1 MKLLYSVLTMLTQSM
16 KHFDIYA
23 NKELNIIQNSS
34 KTLKEVDLFSFSQKC
49 LVTPGIQL
57 GI

>member
-1 MKLLYSVLTMLTQSM
+1 MLTQSM

-34 KTLKEVDLFSFSQKC
+34 KTLKEVD
-49 LVTPGIQL
+49 
-57 GI
+57 